1 MPFPGGSFAGS
12 PAMGMYSAPSAGLM
26 GSPPPGGAVA
36 AGAGSKAEMLQMLA
50 SELAR
55 LQVKV
60 KEKRA
65 RAAAAKAAAAA
76 GGEAAMLAKLMA
88 EIQELKA
95 ELDEE

>member
-1 MPFPGGSFAGS
+1 
-12 PAMGMYSAPSAGLM
+12 
-26 GSPPPGGAVA
+26 
-36 AGAGSKAEMLQMLA
+36 MLA